1 MLPQAIREL
10 SESFQPY
17 KAVSRI
23 SQCRRRIIEIQGELK
38 ARLDEDFDALYGHSY
53 FDSTS

>member
-1 MLPQAIREL
+1 MLSQAIREL
-10 SESFQPY
+10 AESFQPY
-17 KAVSRI
+17 KAVPRI

-53 FDSTS
+53 LDNTN